1 MLHSADRVRD
11 LAYTLWEQH
20 GRPSGRDL
28 ELWLQAE
35 RQLSVQGPANGVA
48 GDVAPTPKRARKPKR
63 K

>member
-11 LAYTLWEQH
+11 LAYTLWEQQ
-20 GRPSGRDL
+20 GRPAGRDL

-35 RQLSVQGPANGVA
+35 RQLSEARPANGA
-48 GDVAPTPKRARKPKR
+48 ADLAPAPKKARKPKR